1 MKCHPLTAFSDSI
14 KLQLDH
20 SQTFTLQTLTSRPFL
35 SLLVLFGLSLSG
47 SYAAASPQCDIKTIY
62 KPLEDKTKAL
72 EKQTRAT
79 LGSRPGMRIDN
90 VLWVGKGQYQLIC
103 NGRYPSLKPIS
114 RSNGPAIDHRTIKNW
129 TRGDGK
135 ASGPGRYVFQ
145 DKSSYKKIPI
155 LPMNHERIAEFGVKV
170 ASDKDIL
177 NTPESSV
184 LATYDYGINYFK
196 EFVLPENGPRL
207 ERHPNDHLVTLVKSF
222 KGRKSFFVVGHIN
235 HQALELAAI
244 ELKPGV
250 TILVKGNTVHT
261 NDYVTGVVQEM
272 YPEVWGIDEVRLV
285 NLLGNKVTLRPT
297 Q

>member
-1 MKCHPLTAFSDSI
+1 MNTTTFTTIFSVDHAEQIDSPRWKLQLAEQQLIKANQCKAIGQRSMTSIEWNGIDYEKSHPLKALSDSI

-135 ASGPGRYVFQ
+135 ASGPGRYIFQ

-184 LATYDYGINYFK
+184 LATYD
-196 EFVLPENGPRL
+196 
-207 ERHPNDHLVTLVKSF
+207 
-222 KGRKSFFVVGHIN
+222 
-235 HQALELAAI
+235 
-244 ELKPGV
+244 
-250 TILVKGNTVHT
+250 
-261 NDYVTGVVQEM
+261 
-272 YPEVWGIDEVRLV
+272 
-285 NLLGNKVTLRPT
+285 
-297 Q
+297 